1 MSQPLKNLIT
11 AILIGLAVY
20 SIWGSDLKDYFN
32 KEKAPVEISCED
44 YRSNFYSTYTPDY
57 LQNIL
62 QDNSKSVSEKKVLII
77 SMSNQV
83 AKREECFS
91 VQFTSQLQAIKEV
104 LLNS

>member
-11 AILIGLAVY
+11 ALLIGLAVY
-20 SIWGSDLKDYFN
+20 SIFGNDLRDYFSKN
-32 KEKAPVEISCED
+32 EVPVEISCED

-62 QDNSKSVSEKKVLII
+62 QDNSKSVAEKKVLII

-91 VQFTSQLQAIKEV
+91 AQFTSQLQAIKEV